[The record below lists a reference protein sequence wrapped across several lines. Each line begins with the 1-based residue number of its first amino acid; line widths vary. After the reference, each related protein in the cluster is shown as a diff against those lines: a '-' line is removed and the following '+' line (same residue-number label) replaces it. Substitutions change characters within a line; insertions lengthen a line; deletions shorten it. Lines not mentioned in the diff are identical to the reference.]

1 MYRASIGDLGR
12 PQARLD
18 FQAEDD
24 SRGAMVNLATKPEV
38 SVRPASLDQVL
49 AGSSLVL
56 DLLPV
61 ATFICDVSGRII
73 QYNRRAADVWGREP
87 AIGQTHR
94 QFSKGAKYFRPDGR
108 EMPRDEIPMAKA
120 LATGSTIHESEVLIE
135 RADGTRVVVAVSIDP
150 LIDPQ
155 GKRIGAIACLQDI
168 TERKR
173 TQSALEKSQSDMR
186 EHEQRLAATY
196 EHAAIGISEI
206 NGEGRIL
213 RVNEAMCAITG
224 YGREQLVDGPLF
236 RYTHPDDT
244 DFDRDAYRKQAAGEL
259 GIYSVEKRLMRPDG
273 RVIWVAVRSAPV
285 RDAHG
290 HFLYAVRIVQD
301 VSERKA
307 AEERQKLLVGELNHR
322 VKNTLA
328 TVQSLAA
335 QTARHATSPPIF
347 QERFEARLIAL
358 SKAHDQL
365 TLRNWQDADLR
376 EVIRSAVSPY
386 MSAGAGQDQVT
397 LRGEDVML
405 RPRAA
410 LSLAMVMHEL
420 ATNAAK
426 YGALSAP
433 AGKIVLAWRM
443 TDADRL
449 AIDWREQGGP
459 PVSKPE
465 HRGFGTRFIEGSV
478 ASELHGT
485 ARLDFQPDGLRCTI
499 ELPAGTVLADPPS
512 GRTHIRPAPPHSSAA

>member
-1 MYRASIGDLGR
+1 MGKIAAKS
-12 PQARLD
+12 
-18 FQAEDD
+18 ET
-24 SRGAMVNLATKPEV
+24 S
-38 SVRPASLDQVL
+38 ASLAGLEQVL

-61 ATFICDVSGRII
+61 ATYICDLSGRII
-73 QYNRRAADVWGREP
+73 QYNRRALDVWGREP
-87 AIGQTHR
+87 EIGDTHR
-94 QFSKGAKYFRPDGR
+94 QFTEGAKYFRPDGT
-108 EMPRDEIPMAKA
+108 ELARDEVPMAKA
-120 LATGSTIHESEVLIE
+120 LATGGTVREGEILIE
-135 RADGTRVVVAVSIDP
+135 RPDGRRVIITVSIDP
-150 LIDPQ
+150 LLDSQ
-155 GKRIGAIACLQDI
+155 GQRVGAVACFQDI

-173 TQSALEKSQSDMR
+173 TQTALEKSQSDMR
-186 EHEQRLAATY
+186 ENEQRLAATY

-224 YGREQLVDGPLF
+224 YSREQLVGNRLF
-236 RYTHPDDT
+236 RHTHPDDI
-244 DFDRDAYRKQAAGEL
+244 DFDRDAYTKQAAGEL
-259 GIYSVEKRLMRPDG
+259 GIYSVEKRLLRPDG
-273 RVIWVAVRSAPV
+273 RAIWVAVRSAPV

-301 VSERKA
+301 ISERKA

-335 QTARHATSPPIF
+335 QTARHATSPEVF

-365 TLRNWQDADLR
+365 TLRSWQDADLR
-376 EVIRSAVSPY
+376 EAIRSAISPY
-386 MSAGAGQDQVT
+386 MAEGAAADRVT

-410 LSLAMVMHEL
+410 LTLSLVLHEL

-426 YGALSAP
+426 YGSLSAP
-433 AGKIVLAWRM
+433 AGKIVLSWQITA
-443 TDADRL
+443 ANL
-449 AIDWREQGGP
+449 LVIDWHEQGGP
-459 PVSKPE
+459 PVSTPE
-465 HRGFGTRFIEGSV
+465 QRGFGTRFIEGSV
-478 ASELHGT
+478 ASELNGK
-485 ARLDFQPDGLRCTI
+485 AELDFAPGGLRCLI
-499 ELPAGTVLADPPS
+499 ELPPDRVLADGPPPHAV
-512 GRTHIRPAPPHSSAA
+512 REEPPHSSAA

>member
-1 MYRASIGDLGR
+1 MI
-12 PQARLD
+12 
-18 FQAEDD
+18 
-24 SRGAMVNLATKPEV
+24 RGARMGKVAAQPEASAPLAGLE
-38 SVRPASLDQVL
+38 QVL

-61 ATFICDVSGRII
+61 ATYICDLAGRII
-73 QYNRRAADVWGREP
+73 QYNRRAVDVWGREP
-87 AIGQTHR
+87 AIGDTHR
-94 QFSKGAKYFRPDGR
+94 QFSKGAKYFRSDGT
-108 EMPRDEIPMAKA
+108 ELARDEIPMARA
-120 LATGSTIHESEVLIE
+120 LATGGTVRESEILIE
-135 RADGTRVVVAVSIDP
+135 RADGRRVIITVSIDP
-150 LIDPQ
+150 LVDGQ
-155 GKRIGAIACLQDI
+155 GRRIGAVACFQDI

-173 TQSALEKSQSDMR
+173 TQTALEKSRSDMR

-224 YGREQLVDGPLF
+224 RTREQLVGSPLF
-236 RYTHPDDT
+236 QRTHPDDI
-244 DFDRDAYRKQAAGEL
+244 DFDRDAYGKQAAGEL
-259 GIYSVEKRLMRPDG
+259 GIYSVEKRLLRPDG
-273 RVIWVAVRSAPV
+273 RAIWVAVRSAPV
-285 RDAHG
+285 RDAQG
-290 HFLYAVRIVQD
+290 HFLYAVRVVQD
-301 VSERKA
+301 ISEHKA

-335 QTARHATSPPIF
+335 QTARHATSPEMF

-376 EVIRSAVSPY
+376 ETIRSAVSPY
-386 MSAGAGQDQVT
+386 VGEGASEGRVT

-410 LSLAMVMHEL
+410 LSLALVLHEL

-426 YGALSAP
+426 YGALSVP
-433 AGKIVLAWRM
+433 AGKIVLSWQM
-443 TDADRL
+443 KADL
-449 AIDWREQGGP
+449 LVFDWREQGGP

-465 HRGFGTRFIEGSV
+465 QRGFGTRFIEGSV
-478 ASELHGT
+478 ASELNGK
-485 ARLDFQPDGLRCTI
+485 AQLDFEPGGLRCTI
-499 ELPAGTVLADPPS
+499 ELPAGAVLADAPS
-512 GRTHIRPAPPHSSAA
+512 GRAVREETSRSSAA

>member
-1 MYRASIGDLGR
+1 MGNV
-12 PQARLD
+12 
-18 FQAEDD
+18 AE
-24 SRGAMVNLATKPEV
+24 KPEA
-38 SVRPASLDQVL
+38 SARPLSLEQVL
-49 AGSSLVL
+49 VGSSFVL

-61 ATFICDVSGRII
+61 ATCICDLAGRII
-73 QYNRRAADVWGREP
+73 QYNRRAVDLWGREP
-87 AIGQTHR
+87 AIGETHR
-94 QFSKGAKYFRPDGR
+94 QFSRGAKYFRPDGS
-108 EMPRDEIPMAKA
+108 ELPRDQIPMAKA
-120 LATGSTIHESEVLIE
+120 LATGSTIHESEILIE
-135 RADGTRVVVAVSIDP
+135 RADGTRVVIVASIDP
-150 LIDPQ
+150 LLDAD
-155 GKRIGAIACLQDI
+155 GNRIGAIACFQDI

-186 EHEQRLAATY
+186 ENEQRLAATY

-224 YGREQLVDGPLF
+224 YDREQLVGSLLF
-236 RYTHPDDT
+236 QRTHPDDT

-259 GIYSVEKRLMRPDG
+259 GIYSVEKRLLRPDG

-285 RDAHG
+285 RDPQG

-301 VSERKA
+301 ISDRKA
-307 AEERQKLLVGELNHR
+307 AEERQKLLVRELNHR

-335 QTARHATSPPIF
+335 QTARHATSPQVF

-376 EVIRSAVSPY
+376 EVIRTAVSPY
-386 MSAGAGQDQVT
+386 VSAGAGAGEDRVT
-397 LRGEDVML
+397 LRGEDVVL

-410 LSLAMVMHEL
+410 VTLAMVMHEL

-433 AGKIVLAWRM
+433 AGRIVLAWRM
-443 TDADRL
+443 TSADLL
-449 AIDWREQGGP
+449 AIDWHEQSGP
-459 PVSKPE
+459 PVSEPE
-465 HRGFGTRFIEGSV
+465 QRGFGTRFIEGSV
-478 ASELHGT
+478 GSELNGT
-485 ARLDFQPDGLRCTI
+485 AQLRFEPSGLRCTV
-499 ELPAGTVLADPPS
+499 ELPAGTVLADAPS
-512 GRTHIRPAPPHSSAA
+512 PRPLPRQETARPSAA